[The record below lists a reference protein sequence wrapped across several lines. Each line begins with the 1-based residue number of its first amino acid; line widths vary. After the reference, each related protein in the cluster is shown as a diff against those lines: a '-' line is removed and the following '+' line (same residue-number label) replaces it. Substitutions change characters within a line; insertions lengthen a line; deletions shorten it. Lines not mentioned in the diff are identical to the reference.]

1 MNLYFKEANGEE
13 RLVLRELYSDKNGL
27 YIDDKV
33 TAELEKRGEHIVCY
47 GEYEAEAR
55 RFTSALLKVW
65 GEGDRNGRIFEFP
78 KCDFHVSAETFE
90 DPEQYKIFQQACELA
105 SHNGSTYFIFDRD
118 EVTLSACCRLR
129 TTITDNRMLRHPE
142 CLRFCGFQNV
152 TINLPQCAFRAAR
165 RGMRNYEGACEEI
178 DKMMDLVIQAH
189 LQKKKMIALMMSE
202 PGRPLW
208 QVGKTACDGRPYIE
222 LEKCTYIIGMLGMND
237 MVKFLLGKEMH
248 ESEEAYDMALRLTAH
263 MYLRTK
269 QYTDKLGLKF
279 TLEESPAESAARRL
293 AKADLLYYR
302 DEALTCYKG
311 DSEDVAYYT
320 NSIHLAAEA
329 PVSLVERIR
338 KQAIFHSLIESG
350 AMIHAFVGEEKP
362 SPEAIGELI
371 RASFCRTQ
379 AAQITISPEFTYC
392 QHCGHQSR
400 GLQETCVQCGSAD
413 VFGLTRVVG
422 YFSKIQNWNKSK
434 RYGELVNRHRG
445 DYAVEHADVGGDG
458 SVDFAE

>member
-1 MNLYFKEANGEE
+1 M
-13 RLVLRELYSDKNGL
+13 
-27 YIDDKV
+27 
-33 TAELEKRGEHIVCY
+33 
-47 GEYEAEAR
+47 
-55 RFTSALLKVW
+55 
-65 GEGDRNGRIFEFP
+65 
-78 KCDFHVSAETFE
+78 
-90 DPEQYKIFQQACELA
+90 
-105 SHNGSTYFIFDRD
+105 
-118 EVTLSACCRLR
+118 
-129 TTITDNRMLRHPE
+129 
-142 CLRFCGFQNV
+142 
-152 TINLPQCAFRAAR
+152 
-165 RGMRNYEGACEEI
+165 
-178 DKMMDLVIQAH
+178 
-189 LQKKKMIALMMSE
+189 
-202 PGRPLW
+202 
-208 QVGKTACDGRPYIE
+208 
-222 LEKCTYIIGMLGMND
+222 
-237 MVKFLLGKEMH
+237 
-248 ESEEAYDMALRLTAH
+248 
-263 MYLRTK
+263 
-269 QYTDKLGLKF
+269 
-279 TLEESPAESAARRL
+279 
-293 AKADLLYYR
+293 
-302 DEALTCYKG
+302 
-311 DSEDVAYYT
+311 AYYT